1 MSIYGIAFVLILIFI
16 ELFHLSIDFQNHT
29 YINRLNIDNLE
40 DIYSKDD
47 LKKSLEYHNTN
58 FFPSALHSIIDIA
71 LLAFLFFSGIIQKF
85 DSYLYNNFNDYI
97 HAILLFTGFS
107 VVNYLVSLPFKIY
120 SIFYIEKKFGFNK
133 MSPLIFIK
141 DTIISSLIGVIFT
154 SIILSAIIF
163 FIKSLP
169 TTWVFSASVFM
180 IGFMLF
186 TTYIYPTVIAPL
198 FNKFIPLENKDLAEK
213 IFNLAKKA
221 DFPLKNILQMDASKR
236 STHSNAY
243 FTGFGK
249 NKRIVLF
256 DTLLEKHS
264 EGELLAILGH
274 EIGHYKLGHIKKML
288 FISVIFILLGFTGV
302 KLLIDNTFIYDSL
315 GFAQSIPAGLFI
327 ISIIFSPIS
336 FLISPFLMK
345 LSRKHEFEADSFSC
359 KLTRDK
365 LSLKEALIKLH
376 KDNLSFPYPH
386 RIYVIFNY
394 SHPPLTE
401 RVKKLL

>member
-1 MSIYGIAFVLILIFI
+1 MSIYGIAFILILIFI

-47 LKKSLEYHNTN
+47 LKKSLEYHNAN

-107 VVNYLVSLPFKIY
+107 VVNYLVSLPFEIY

-359 KLTRDK
+359 KLTGDK

-386 RIYVIFNY
+386 RVYVIFNY

>member
-1 MSIYGIAFVLILIFI
+1 MSIYGIAFILILIFI

-40 DIYSKDD
+40 DIYSKDE
-47 LKKSLEYHNTN
+47 LKKSLEYHNAN

-107 VVNYLVSLPFKIY
+107 VVNYLVSLPFEIY

-169 TTWVFSASVFM
+169 NAWVFSASIFM

-198 FNKFIPLENKDLAEK
+198 FNKFTPLENKELAEK

-249 NKRIVLF
+249 HKRIVLF

-288 FISVIFILLGFTGV
+288 FISVIFIILGFTAV
-302 KLLIDNTFIYDSL
+302 KLLIDNTFIYESL

-336 FLISPFLMK
+336 FLTSPFLMK
-345 LSRKHEFEADSFSC
+345 LSRKHEFEADRFSC
-359 KLTRDK
+359 KLTGDK

-394 SHPPLTE
+394 SHPPLTD